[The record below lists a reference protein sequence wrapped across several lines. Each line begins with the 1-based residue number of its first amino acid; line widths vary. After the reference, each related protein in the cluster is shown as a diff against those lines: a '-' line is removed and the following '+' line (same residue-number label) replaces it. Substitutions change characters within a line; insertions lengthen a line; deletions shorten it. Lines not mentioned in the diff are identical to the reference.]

1 MQLVLGRIIE
11 ASHLTSMS
19 YFGEL
24 DCNEMR
30 SNMISLWNTHGYRTY
45 LFEIVSEDR
54 ASSCPSRD
62 SAGIRLLPASGLN
75 KRLSLVFEQRAL
87 FFGLYGMLTGISQ

>member
-45 LFEIVSEDR
+45 LFEIVSED
-54 ASSCPSRD
+54 SRD

-75 KRLSLVFEQRAL
+75 KRLSSVFEQ
-87 FFGLYGMLTGISQ
+87 LYGMLTGISQ